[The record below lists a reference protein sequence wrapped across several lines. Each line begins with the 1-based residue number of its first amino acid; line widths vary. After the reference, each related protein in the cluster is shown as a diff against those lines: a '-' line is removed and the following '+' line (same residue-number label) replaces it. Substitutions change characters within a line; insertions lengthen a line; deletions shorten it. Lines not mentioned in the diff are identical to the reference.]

1 MVRPIGAKNT
11 IKLNNVGCT
20 WWDAQWYNSNCG
32 EENKMK
38 AQEIINDTEKSDDR
52 IKDLMELFYENN

>member
-1 MVRPIGAKNT
+1 
-11 IKLNNVGCT
+11 
-20 WWDAQWYNSNCG
+20 
-32 EENKMK
+32 MK